1 VTKQTRRHAER
12 GLGFGV
18 AVWGANMA
26 THMENLICIVVGLL
40 VGCHI
45 KDRET
50 HPRKVAQILLRLCDK
65 PYRQE

>member
-1 VTKQTRRHAER
+1 
-12 GLGFGV
+12 
-18 AVWGANMA
+18 MA